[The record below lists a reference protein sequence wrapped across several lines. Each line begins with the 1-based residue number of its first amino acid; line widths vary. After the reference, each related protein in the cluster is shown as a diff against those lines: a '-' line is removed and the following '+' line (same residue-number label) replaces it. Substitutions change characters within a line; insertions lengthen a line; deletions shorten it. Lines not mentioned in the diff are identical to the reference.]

1 MLVTIK
7 RDNAPLITRF
17 APSPTGF
24 LHLGHILSVAFVYGI
39 SRATGATL
47 LLRLE
52 DHDQTRCRP
61 EFETSIYDDLAWF
74 GFQFDDK
81 PEFNKKSHLRQSD
94 RLERYEGLLA
104 YLANKNLVYPCD
116 CSRAK
121 IQQTLKDQN
130 TDGGDELYYPGTCRH
145 RARSEF
151 KDKFGIRMV
160 LANKEIPFEDGIHSQ
175 VTQNPQQQCGDVLLK
190 DRNGNFTYQFAVV
203 ADDMD
208 QGVNLVIRG
217 DDLLHA
223 SGRQI
228 MIAAA
233 LGRTS
238 PLQFIHHPLL
248 TDASGKKLGKRFF
261 SEAVAK
267 RRANGE
273 RPEDLLGQA
282 LFLAGLFPVQR
293 PVQPAELVQC
303 FTIAAQT
310 GV

>member
-1 MLVTIK
+1 M
-7 RDNAPLITRF
+7 
-17 APSPTGF
+17 
-24 LHLGHILSVAFVYGI
+24 AFVYGI
-39 SRATGATL
+39 SRAAGATL

-61 EFETSIYDDLAWF
+61 EFETSIYEDLAWF
-74 GFQFDDK
+74 GFHFDDR
-81 PEFNKKSHLRQSD
+81 PEFKKKSHLRQSD
-94 RLERYEGLLA
+94 RLARYENLLA
-104 YLANKNLVYPCD
+104 ILAEKKLVYPCD

-121 IQQTLKDQN
+121 IQQAIKNQN
-130 TDGGDELYYPGTCRH
+130 TGGGDELCYPRTCRL

-151 KDKFGIRMV
+151 KDEFGIRLL
-160 LANKEIPFEDGIHSQ
+160 LADREIHFEDGIHGK
-175 VTQNPQQQCGDVLLK
+175 VTQNPQRQCGDILIK

-203 ADDMD
+203 VDDMD

-233 LGRTS
+233 LGRSS

-273 RPEDLLGQA
+273 QPEDLLGQA
-282 LFLAGLFPVQR
+282 LFLAGLIPALR